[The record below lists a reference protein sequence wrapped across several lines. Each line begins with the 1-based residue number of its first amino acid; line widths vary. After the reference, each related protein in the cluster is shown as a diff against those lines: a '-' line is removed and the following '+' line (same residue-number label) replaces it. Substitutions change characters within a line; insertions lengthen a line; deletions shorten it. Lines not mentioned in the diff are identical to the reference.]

1 MCNFIMLQ
9 AKSPYE
15 RSSGILE
22 RVKKPTEVEAR
33 ALAKCFPSGKSK
45 KEGFDPNAECVV
57 ADAQAKKKAA
67 FKGKQRSVSVNVV
80 MLKHYQEIIPRG
92 NTRKELFSQER
103 IKRVSVTRDMSNLQ
117 IRNAIIRA
125 FKVSSFSFLE
135 SDKKGHLTRF
145 DNDSLDGEGA
155 VKRRGCLYLCE
166 IDVSICMYMCLLV
179 YSCFFFLSIQDSEA
193 VPEHP
198 TKKFKPSVDSGAHCS
213 KDLVRIDYFSF
224 ILLNVHF
231 ELQASSDWNETVQ
244 QSSDNTGKVCLSLMT
259 CCIVTCDT
267 LPRLLHV
274 K

>member
-1 MCNFIMLQ
+1 MSLSQLTLMCNFIMLQ

-92 NTRKELFSQER
+92 NTCKELFSQER
-103 IKRVSVTRDMSNLQ
+103 IKRLSSTRDMSNLE

-125 FKVSSFSFLE
+125 FKVSSFSFLD
-135 SDKKGHLTRF
+135 SDKKRHLTRL
-145 DNDSLDGEGA
+145 DNDYLDGEGA

-166 IDVSICMYMCLLV
+166 IDVSKCMYTCLLECV
-179 YSCFFFLSIQDSEA
+179 FMFFLSLFRI
-193 VPEHP
+193 
-198 TKKFKPSVDSGAHCS
+198 
-213 KDLVRIDYFSF
+213 VRLFLSTQRRS
-224 ILLNVHF
+224 LNPV
-231 ELQASSDWNETVQ
+231 
-244 QSSDNTGKVCLSLMT
+244 
-259 CCIVTCDT
+259 
-267 LPRLLHV
+267 
-274 K
+274 

>member
-1 MCNFIMLQ
+1 M
-9 AKSPYE
+9 
-15 RSSGILE
+15 
-22 RVKKPTEVEAR
+22 
-33 ALAKCFPSGKSK
+33 AKCFPSGKSK
-45 KEGFDPNAECVV
+45 KVGFDPNAECVV

-145 DNDSLDGEGA
+145 DNDFLDGEGA

-179 YSCFFFLSIQDSEA
+179 YSCFFSLSIQDSEA